1 VRYDRRTKLPLIFA
15 SVIVV
20 ASSTL
25 ADIPGSQIHIG
36 SKKFTESVI
45 LGEIAAKLCASVGAS
60 VVHRQ
65 ELGGTRLLWNALV
78 AHDIDAYPEY
88 TGTLMREILAKES
101 VADEASLSRA
111 LAKRGLRAS
120 QPLGFSN
127 AYALG
132 MMPQRAKQFGIMK
145 ISDLARYPALRFGLS
160 DEFLSREDG
169 WPALR
174 AAYGIGSVNV
184 RGLDHDIA
192 YKGLADGS
200 IDVIDLYTTDAEID
214 YYHIQIL
221 DDDRRHFPDNQAVVL
236 YRADLKG
243 YAPKAL
249 GAMLQLEG
257 RIDTP
262 AMIAMNRAVKI
273 DRRPEAEVAAQFV
286 ANNYGFVARESPKGF
301 AYRLL
306 DRTIEHL
313 RLTVLSLAA
322 AILVALLL
330 GIVTAKRP
338 ALGQAILAAASIMQ
352 TIPSLALLVF
362 MIPILG
368 IGATPAIA
376 ALFLYSLLPI
386 VRNTASG
393 LTNIPPSIRN
403 SAIALGLTPIRRLV
417 LIEIPLAAPAI
428 LAGMKTA
435 AVINVGTA
443 TLGALV
449 GAGGYGQPIFTGI
462 RLDNFSLILEG
473 AIPAALLALAVQ
485 GLFEVA
491 EHRLVPRG
499 LRIKPNAPV

>member
-1 VRYDRRTKLPLIFA
+1 MRHGRTRLPLITA
-15 SVIVV
+15 LVIVA

-25 ADIPGSQIHIG
+25 ADIPGSEIRIG

-45 LGEIAAKLCASVGAS
+45 LAEIAAKLCASVGAS
-60 VVHRQ
+60 VVLRQ
-65 ELGGTRLLWNALV
+65 ELGGTRLLWDALL
-78 AHDIDAYPEY
+78 ARDIDAYPEY
-88 TGTLMREILAKES
+88 TGTLMHEILAKEG

-111 LAKRGLRAS
+111 LVNRGLRVS
-120 QPLGFSN
+120 RPLGFN
-127 AYALG
+127 NTYALG
-132 MMPQRAKQFGIMK
+132 MMPHRAEQFGIAK
-145 ISDLARYPALRFGLS
+145 ISDLGRYPALRLGLS
-160 DEFLSREDG
+160 DEFLNREDG

-174 AAYGIGSVNV
+174 AAYGIGSANV

-192 YKGLADGS
+192 YKGLVDGS
-200 IDVIDLYTTDAEID
+200 IDVVDLYTTDAEIS
-214 YYHIQIL
+214 YYGIRIL
-221 DDDRRHFPDNQAVVL
+221 DDDRRHFPDNQAVLL
-236 YRADLKG
+236 YRADLER

-249 GAMLQLEG
+249 TAMLRLEG
-257 RIDTP
+257 RIDVP
-262 AMIAMNRAVKI
+262 AMIAMNRAVRI
-273 DRRPEAEVAAQFV
+273 YRRPETEVAAQFV
-286 ANNYGFVARESPKGF
+286 TNNFGLVVRERPMGLANRF
-301 AYRLL
+301 LH
-306 DRTIEHL
+306 RTIEHL

-322 AILVALLL
+322 AILFGLPLGVVA
-330 GIVTAKRP
+330 AKRP
-338 ALGQAILAAASIMQ
+338 ALGQAILAAASVMQ

-368 IGATPAIA
+368 IGAMPAIA

-386 VRNTASG
+386 IRNTASG
-393 LTNIPPSIRN
+393 LTNISPSIRN

-491 EHRLVPRG
+491 ERRLVPHG